1 MKRDLAGKEQETL
14 PEEHLD
20 RKRFLKK
27 FPRVT
32 QPLAEL
38 KHKLLELADS
48 VGKVHRDCTISNVV
62 AHSTGA
68 LSGAL
73 TILGMALAPV
83 TAGASVALSA
93 TGIGLGAAAAVTAV
107 STSIVEHVSRS
118 SAENKA
124 SQLMAIGVKKWK
136 VLLEVL
142 KSNPQ
147 IVPTTEKL
155 AKAEKHLEINIYAM
169 ETGEAN
175 PDSEVS
181 ANIYLSPGRIAA
193 PAIQQVEAGFKG
205 AALAVTKGARIAGA
219 ATSGL
224 FLLVDVGFLVKESK
238 HLHDG
243 AKAASAETLR
253 QRARELE
260 RKLEELTQIY
270 RRLQE
275 EPAPPP
281 PESEGPGTHS
291 GSRCDTQIWLSPED
305 PELWGI
311 GILEFQQ
318 LLWGQRQTCAGTTGA
333 EQETVDAEGFSEE
346 VVPDLGFAE
355 RISPGWMQQVSLA
368 EEPRS
373 DEYLRKDD
381 VTSWQKKE
389 TEAQR
394 GEQDSDSAWKE
405 LQEGTTARC
414 LLLPPPP
421 SSKGLRSEAKTWEEA
436 KALHEYLNSLKTD
449 LSGKDP
455 CTLQQDQ
462 LDRKTFLEEF
472 PEVKQD
478 LEEDTEKIRAF
489 ADKVDKVHK
498 DCTISKVVAHSTGPV
513 SGILSIVGLAL
524 APLTMGATL
533 PLLAT
538 GLGLGIASTVT
549 SVSTTIVEQVN
560 MSSAETKTIQ
570 LLSRDRKKWK
580 GSVVAGVPPGEQPAL
595 LWIEALELKSNL
607 YRMGQSKVFFRPGVL
622 AHLEEERDLKITDV
636 IEGFQACCKGC
647 LARR

>member
-73 TILGMALAPV
+73 TILGLALAPV

-136 VLLEVL
+136 MLLEVL

-181 ANIYLSPGRIAA
+181 ANVYLSPGRIAA

-205 AALAVTKGARIAGA
+205 AALAVTKGAQIAGA
-219 ATSGL
+219 ATAGL

-253 QRARELE
+253 QRASELE

-275 EPAPPP
+275 EPTPPP
-281 PESEGPGTHS
+281 PESEGPETHS
-291 GSRCDTQIWLSPED
+291 GSRCDTQSWLSPED

-318 LLWGQRQTCAGTTGA
+318 LLWGQRQTCA
-333 EQETVDAEGFSEE
+333 ESETVFK
-346 VVPDLGFAE
+346 VVVE
-355 RISPGWMQQVSLA
+355 HSQVTQQKLKVVLQYTKKFVATASL
-368 EEPRS
+368 PR
-373 DEYLRKDD
+373 
-381 VTSWQKKE
+381 
-389 TEAQR
+389 
-394 GEQDSDSAWKE
+394 
-405 LQEGTTARC
+405 
-414 LLLPPPP
+414 
-421 SSKGLRSEAKTWEEA
+421 EEA

-549 SVSTTIVEQVN
+549 SVSTSIVEHVN
-560 MSSAETKTIQ
+560 TSSAETKTIQ

-580 GSVVAGVPPGEQPAL
+580 LALL

-607 YRMGQSKVFFRPGVL
+607 YRVGQSKVFFQAGVL
-622 AHLEEERDLKITDV
+622 AHLEEEWDLNIADV
-636 IEGFQACCKGC
+636 IIGFQACCWGC
-647 LARR
+647 LARRGDTQSRLSPEDPKLWKGGILESLQLQGRFLSKQADLASGVLQLWGREGAGGRQLSSSIYLEEGLPL

>member
-14 PEEHLD
+14 PEEQLD
-20 RKRFLKK
+20 RKSFLKT

-73 TILGMALAPV
+73 TILGLALAPV

-93 TGIGLGAAAAVTAV
+93 TGIGLGAAAAVTVV
-107 STSIVEHVSRS
+107 STSIVEH
-118 SAENKA
+118 
-124 SQLMAIGVKKWK
+124 
-136 VLLEVL
+136 
-142 KSNPQ
+142 
-147 IVPTTEKL
+147 
-155 AKAEKHLEINIYAM
+155 
-169 ETGEAN
+169 
-175 PDSEVS
+175 
-181 ANIYLSPGRIAA
+181 
-193 PAIQQVEAGFKG
+193 
-205 AALAVTKGARIAGA
+205 
-219 ATSGL
+219 
-224 FLLVDVGFLVKESK
+224 ESK

-275 EPAPPP
+275 EPTPPP

-291 GSRCDTQIWLSPED
+291 GSRCDTQSQLSPED
-305 PELWGI
+305 AELWGI

-318 LLWGQRQTCAGTTGA
+318 LLWGQRQTCAG
-333 EQETVDAEGFSEE
+333 
-346 VVPDLGFAE
+346 
-355 RISPGWMQQVSLA
+355 
-368 EEPRS
+368 
-373 DEYLRKDD
+373 
-381 VTSWQKKE
+381 
-389 TEAQR
+389 
-394 GEQDSDSAWKE
+394 EQDSDSAWKE
-405 LQEGTTARC
+405 LQEGEAT
-414 LLLPPPP
+414 PP
-421 SSKGLRSEAKTWEEA
+421 SSLTWTGGPKGHLRDPAAAIMSSTDLFYCSESETVFKVVVEHSQVTQQKLKVVLRYTKKFVATTSLPREEA
-436 KALHEYLNSLKTD
+436 KVLHEYLNSLKTNM
-449 LSGKDP
+449 SGKDP

-472 PEVKQD
+472 PEMKQD

-498 DCTISKVVAHSTGPV
+498 DCTISKVVAHSTGAV

-549 SVSTTIVEQVN
+549 SVSTSIVEHVN
-560 MSSAETKTIQ
+560 TSSAETKTIQ

-580 GSVVAGVPPGEQPAL
+580 GSVVAGVPCGQQPALL

-607 YRMGQSKVFFRPGVL
+607 YRMGQSKVFFPPGVL

-636 IEGFQACCKGC
+636 IIGFQACCWGYLTRRGDTQSPLSPEDPNLWKGGILESWQLLC
-647 LARR
+647 TAVFSLQRRTAGGCICTDVNAWICSHSDRGRFLSKQDHFENQKEVNSYQAIGKVPVHSGKSSTTIANKQMRSHLLPA